1 MLSSDFA
8 QLPLKNEA
16 LDHMLGPHEDGLG
29 AALQQAQAFAVQL
42 AVHSAIA
49 QDEEAGGHFT
59 AGRPLA
65 DGCLT

>member
-1 MLSSDFA
+1 
-8 QLPLKNEA
+8 
-16 LDHMLGPHEDGLG
+16 MLGPHEDGLG